1 MMLLV
6 FGAAVV
12 LVVVASVVL
21 VVAPLRRPER
31 PLRDAWGAEADDAED
46 EAPDGRRAERVAQI
60 EREVQALRAVAA
72 APAPAPVGR
81 GHCSLLALVR
91 RVRGAPGCLRRLPR
105 CPAPYG
111 PDGPY
116 GVTAAVLPPGQGGMI
131 RRRLAAVVLLLALG
145 ALCGAL
151 ASGRPARA
159 EGEGEAG
166 GIQGTLLNAT
176 TGLPAAGGAVTL
188 YVQGGGPGG
197 GRGVKPASRRGAGGA
212 QAGAPGVEAR
222 ETVAD
227 GEGRFA
233 FAGAGAGARYQLTAV
248 HQGVAYQTPVFALG
262 ELPAPLELRV
272 YDVTGRDPGLRTE
285 RVLLTFGAVDAGRQ
299 EVAVTQLQTLVNP
312 SPAAYRPETTGDPM
326 GLLRF
331 GLPPQATQ
339 LRPTL
344 GLSPESLIQVDRG
357 FASSDPVLPG
367 EQEYAFAYRF
377 PYVAPVYAFSL
388 ALPYGAASVR
398 VLVPAGPGLGPGRR
412 RPRSG
417 PSGGG
422 GRGAPAL
429 PRLGRGPG
437 APRGAPAGGAAQPP
451 PAPPVARRA

>member
-1 MMLLV
+1 
-6 FGAAVV
+6 
-12 LVVVASVVL
+12 
-21 VVAPLRRPER
+21 
-31 PLRDAWGAEADDAED
+31 
-46 EAPDGRRAERVAQI
+46 
-60 EREVQALRAVAA
+60 
-72 APAPAPVGR
+72 
-81 GHCSLLALVR
+81 
-91 RVRGAPGCLRRLPR
+91 
-105 CPAPYG
+105 
-111 PDGPY
+111 
-116 GVTAAVLPPGQGGMI
+116 MI

-188 YVQGGGPGG
+188 YVQGGG
-197 GRGVKPASRRGAGGA
+197 S
-212 QAGAPGVEAR
+212 QAGAPGGGPGAEAR

-285 RVLLTFGAVDAGRQ
+285 RLLLTFGAVDAGRQ

-367 EQEYAFAYRF
+367 VQEYAFAYRF

-398 VLVPAGPGLGPGRR
+398 VLVPAGPGWALDVAGPDLAPLGEVDVGPRRYRVWGGRDVPPGGRLQVELR
-412 RPRSG
+412 NLPPRPLWRAALDLGARPQVLAGAFAALLALAVGQALWQQRETERAALGLAAGVS
-417 PSGGG
+417 PG
-422 GRGAPAL
+422 GRGAPSRPYLLRRLAHLDDLHAAGRLPEGAYRQQRDLVLTRAL
-429 PRLGRGPG
+429 EATPPG
-437 APRGAPAGGAAQPP
+437 AGEAEP
-451 PAPPVARRA
+451 